1 MDEYSTNNIYQGA
14 ALVASGIELKRL
26 DYGFQGKMEFVFQE
40 SATLNEV
47 VIQFING
54 KLVLNIE
61 NFISAW
67 RRLRRAIDERGNGN
81 GNGKFIRR

>member
-1 MDEYSTNNIYQGA
+1 MDEYSTTNLYQGA
-14 ALVASGIELKRL
+14 ALVASGFELIRL
-26 DYGFQGKMEFVFQE
+26 DYGFNGKMEFVFQE
-40 SATLNEV
+40 SETMNEV
-47 VIQFING
+47 VTGFING